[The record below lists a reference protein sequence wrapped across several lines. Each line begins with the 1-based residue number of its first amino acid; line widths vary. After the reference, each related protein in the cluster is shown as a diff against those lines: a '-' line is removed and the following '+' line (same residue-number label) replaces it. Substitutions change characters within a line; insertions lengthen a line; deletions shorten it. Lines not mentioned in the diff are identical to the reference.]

1 MSAEA
6 NQTGKSGAVATRPA
20 DQDAGFPAKK
30 RKRRRR
36 SRGGAQDGAQHSSQ
50 SQQPQA
56 SAAPDQR
63 AADEHGHASSNK
75 SGKNRRKHRSK
86 RGLQGRPLAHEKT
99 AQLVAPAAVIAAER
113 APAHNDH
120 RLQPQQRREGSAS
133 HQQADP
139 DSRPW
144 ISMRRS
150 ISAPTIA
157 VC

>member
-1 MSAEA
+1 MSDPDSGRAPQADGASVAERRKGKSSRRAKRKRGGQARPNALSAEA

-86 RGLQGRPLAHEKT
+86 RGLQGRPLAHE
-99 AQLVAPAAVIAAER
+99 
-113 APAHNDH
+113 
-120 RLQPQQRREGSAS
+120 
-133 HQQADP
+133 
-139 DSRPW
+139 
-144 ISMRRS
+144 
-150 ISAPTIA
+150 
-157 VC
+157 